1 VFDLI
6 EQENVKVTKDQ
17 LSNIL
22 NLLEKEK
29 LIELDEE
36 KTAEASKTTAAA
48 AAAAAAAKASETTV
62 PKK

>member
-29 LIELDEE
+29 LIEAEE
-36 KTAEASKTTAAA
+36 TKTAEAAKVSKTGDAQ
-48 AAAAAAAKASETTV
+48 SSSSSSSTV
-62 PKK
+62 PK

>member
-1 VFDLI
+1 MFDLI

-29 LIELDEE
+29 LIEADET
-36 KTAEASKTTAAA
+36 KTAEA
-48 AAAAAAAKASETTV
+48 AKVIKNAGASSSSSTV
-62 PKK
+62 PK